1 MKIKLKNFFKSAI
14 LVSPEKA
21 LTIYSEI
28 ADTLKSKK
36 EVTLDFEGIKAT
48 TLVFLFVLFTKLWKE
63 FGKELKNKL
72 SIKNAS
78 ESLLKEII
86 YLEKNYKKLHDTF
99 HGVHNNFQLA
109 YLQ

>member
-1 MKIKLKNFFKSAI
+1 MNIKLKNFFKSSI

-21 LTIYSEI
+21 LTIYGEI

-36 EVTLDFEGIKAT
+36 EVILDFDGIKAT
-48 TLVFLFVLFTKLWKE
+48 TLVFLFVLFTRLWKE
-63 FGKELKNKL
+63 FGKELKNVL

-78 ESLLKEII
+78 ESLMKEII
-86 YLEKNYKKLHDTF
+86 YLEKNYKKLHERF
-99 HGVHNNFQLA
+99 HEVHNNFQLA